1 MAKNAVLQMELI
13 DLIGRRVRIEKEDLI
28 LEGILKLGDSV
39 SATSSNTVARNW
51 ELVTD
56 KETIAFTQNDGWKVS
71 KL

>member
-13 DLIGRRVRIEKEDLI
+13 DLIGCHVRIEKEDLVWQ
-28 LEGILKLGDSV
+28 GILKLGDSV
-39 SATSSNTVARNW
+39 SATSSNTAARNW

-56 KETIAFTQNDGWKVS
+56 KEAIAFTQNDGWKVS